1 MPYWLAK
8 VTKIEPRSGLILI
21 KWQARR
27 RLPTGLC
34 ASFSRS
40 LLLPLYL

>member
-21 KWQARR
+21 KWRARR
-27 RLPTGLC
+27 RLPKSLH
-34 ASFSRS
+34 AS
-40 LLLPLYL
+40 